1 MDNSTNNLD
10 TVSSISPEALKNTIK
25 IQKQSILLTKK
36 SLRVQE
42 DNLTNNINMLQN
54 ICSHDFKIERTTTGP
69 YAEYYNICQHCNKH
83 VLY

>member
-1 MDNSTNNLD
+1 MENSTNNLD

-42 DNLTNNINMLQN
+42 DNLTNNIMVFFVHFLRAV
-54 ICSHDFKIERTTTGP
+54 FLPG
-69 YAEYYNICQHCNKH
+69 
-83 VLY
+83 